1 MKTPDVTKTIFK
13 VPKAV
18 IRKIKGLVP
27 YRVTRKTPEL
37 EDTDKRRVYLAILE
51 GSEARDVI
59 EVEKHGDDMVL
70 EYKDKECAITSKPL
84 RVNGTQLYF
93 TRDGFLGTMPLNKH
107 TLLEGDVYHPS
118 KDSVTIDIG
127 DDAIN
132 RTEQEFIEELD
143 LGDDDY
149 EVNDSGELVIDKDD
163 GYTGTV
169 SALHGSKATLK
180 EMNEARRLRK
190 LLQPSG
196 MDNQTLLLALGS
208 GVAVGF
214 IIAQQMIG

>member
-1 MKTPDVTKTIFK
+1 MKPDITGKL
-13 VPKAV
+13 KAV
-18 IRKIKGLVP
+18 IKKIKRAIP
-27 YRVTRKTPEL
+27 YRITRRTPEL
-37 EDTDKRRVYLAILE
+37 ADKEKRNVYLAILE
-51 GSEARDVI
+51 GGEARDVK
-59 EVEKHGDDMVL
+59 EVNKKGDDMVL
-70 EYKDKECAITSKPL
+70 EYNDKECAITSKPL
-84 RVNGTQLYF
+84 RINGTELYF

-118 KDSVTIDIG
+118 KDSVKIDLG
-127 DDAIN
+127 SDAVEKTDN
-132 RTEQEFIEELD
+132 EFIQELG
-143 LGDDDY
+143 LEDDDY
-149 EVNDSGELVIDKDD
+149 EITDDNRLVIDKDD

-208 GVAVGF
+208 GAAVGF
-214 IIAQQMIG
+214 ILAQQMGGM